1 MTDNQENKL
10 TMYEAVQTLL
20 DANGDKTAGYS
31 AFAGAVGRFGSTVD
45 AIKGKSTE
53 LEGAGMGKV
62 AAKNQAEDEL
72 VGALIPI
79 ASALFVHAGAS
90 KDPELKQKADIS
102 ETDLRRVRDTELV
115 ARASSLLKTANQYAS
130 ALGDFGVT
138 AAKLAE
144 CQSKIDAFNS
154 SIGQRESSAAERVG
168 ARANLLELFDVAD
181 RTLTEEL
188 DRLIELVRG
197 SETQFYNEY
206 FAARVIKD
214 LGTRHRPAQAT
225 GSKPGA

>member
-1 MTDNQENKL
+1 
-10 TMYEAVQTLL
+10 MYEVVQTLL
-20 DANGDKTAGYS
+20 DANGDKTAGYP
-31 AFAGAVGRFGSTVD
+31 AFADTVGRFGSTVEG
-45 AIKGKSTE
+45 IKGKSSE

-79 ASALFVHAGAS
+79 TSALFVHAGV
-90 KDPELKQKADIS
+90 KNDPELKQKADVS
-102 ETDLRRVRDTELV
+102 EWALRRMRDTELV
-115 ARASSLLKTANQYAS
+115 ARASSLLIKTANQYAS

-138 AAKLAE
+138 PAMLTE
-144 CQSKIDAFNS
+144 CQKKVDTYST
-154 SIGQRESSAAERVG
+154 SIGQRESSSAERVG

-181 RTLTEEL
+181 RTLAEEL
-188 DRLIELVRG
+188 DRLMELVRG
-197 SETQFYNEY
+197 SQTQFYNEY

-225 GSKPGA
+225 ASKPGA